1 MFVCLM
7 CESVN
12 KRRARIRRHRRPC
25 AYYANSCATFH
36 LTLSGELIFKLNP
49 GPVDRSQ
56 IPTIVTM
63 RVDTRLE
70 NRSARNSRNLRYVQ
84 CPGRPLYLSPRGLGP
99 LSLCLLNARSV
110 GNKSAVLMDYL
121 CDCKADL
128 YAKPEIWL
136 TEDDAAVRAELN
148 LDGYNFLD
156 HSRQG
161 RCGGGTGLIFRDSLR
176 VKNVDAGEKS
186 SFEFSKWTVTTVS
199 NCIRLFK
206 IYRPPYSDK
215 RKVPTTV
222 FFREFSDFLESVLLS
237 KEQILF
243 AGDFNIHVDNPRD
256 SDAIKFADLLESVG
270 LQQHVKGS
278 THKESHTLDH
288 IITRCSEIV
297 LSAPPKVDWFIS
309 DHASVCCRLIP
320 EKPPAVEKLVTY
332 RKYRSIDMESFKNDL
347 VTSSLC
353 QPLLTTETPVYG
365 VDQLAKDYNST
376 LHMLIDCHAPLK
388 SKTAKA
394 RPSAPWYAAEIGAV
408 KRLRRKAERR
418 WGKTGRQEDL
428 HAFKV

>member
-156 HSRQG
+156 YSRQG

-256 SDAIKFADLLESVG
+256 SDAIKFADLLESFG

-278 THKESHTLDH
+278 THKEGHTLDH

-297 LSAPPKVDWFIS
+297 LSAPPKVDRFIS

-388 SKTAKA
+388 SKTVKA